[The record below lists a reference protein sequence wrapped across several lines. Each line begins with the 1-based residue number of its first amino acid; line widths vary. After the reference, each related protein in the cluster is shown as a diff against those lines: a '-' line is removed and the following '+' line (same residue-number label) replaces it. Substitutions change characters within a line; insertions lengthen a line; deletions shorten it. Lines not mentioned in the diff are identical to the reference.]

1 MIQDRQ
7 LGFTIKVQSNLGGGG
22 GLDDARSSV
31 RIHYKGTVKPRLSE
45 QLCSQN
51 SVLCSDK

>member
-1 MIQDRQ
+1 MYSILQTFSRIYNRKEED
-7 LGFTIKVQSNLGGGG
+7 LGNQAI
-22 GLDDARSSV
+22 
-31 RIHYKGTVKPRLSE
+31 VKPRLSE